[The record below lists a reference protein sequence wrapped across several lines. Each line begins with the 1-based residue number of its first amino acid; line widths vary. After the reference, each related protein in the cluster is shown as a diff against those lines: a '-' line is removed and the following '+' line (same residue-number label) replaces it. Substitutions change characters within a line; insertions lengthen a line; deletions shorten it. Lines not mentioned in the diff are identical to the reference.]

1 MTSDLSFFHC
11 SMWRLRNLSR
21 PRPEQRGE
29 GEGEEGEE
37 EEGEGEEEE
46 EREREGEYRKVLGT
60 FTILCHI
67 ALVWQHGADKI
78 YSYDIMWCSEMRS
91 NVQVGTHP

>member
-29 GEGEEGEE
+29 GEGEEE

-78 YSYDIMWCSEMRS
+78 NSYDIMWCSEMRS
-91 NVQVGTHP
+91 NVG

>member
-1 MTSDLSFFHC
+1 MLASSNMTSDLSFFHC

-21 PRPEQRGE
+21 PRPEQGGE
-29 GEGEEGEE
+29 GEGEEE

-67 ALVWQHGADKI
+67 ALVWQHGEAV
-78 YSYDIMWCSEMRS
+78 S
-91 NVQVGTHP
+91 TT